1 MTDMPISKTNEITG
15 LLQAWSDGDAA
26 ALERLTPVIYDE
38 LYRIAKSYMRRE
50 RTGHTL
56 QTTALVNEAYV
67 RLMNWR
73 TARFENRAQFFGAS
87 ARIMRRILVDF
98 ARTRKTSPAQVQMA
112 SLDGAYLVHDRQDTD
127 VVAVHEALTNLAS
140 FDERKSRIVELRFF
154 GGLTVEETATFLKLS
169 ERTVLREWN
178 KSKLWLY
185 RELNAK

>member
-1 MTDMPISKTNEITG
+1 MTYSTTNEITG

-38 LYRIAKSYMRRE
+38 LYRIAKSYMRHE
-50 RTGHTL
+50 RAGHTL

-98 ARTRKTSPAQVQMA
+98 ARKRKTLSTPVQMVSIDRA
-112 SLDGAYLVHDRQDTD
+112 FLVHDREQTD
-127 VVAVHEALTNLAS
+127 VVALHEALNNLATL
-140 FDERKSRIVELRFF
+140 DERKAHIVELRFF
-154 GGLTVEETATFLKLS
+154 GGLSVEETASFLKLS

-178 KSKLWLY
+178 KSKLWLF
-185 RELNAK
+185 RELNAE

>member
-1 MTDMPISKTNEITG
+1 MAYSSTTNEITG

-67 RLMNWR
+67 RLMDWR

-98 ARTRKTSPAQVQMA
+98 ARKRNTAPAQVQMD
-112 SLDGAYLVHDRQDTD
+112 SLDGAFLVRDRQETD
-127 VVAVHEALTNLAS
+127 VVAVHEALTNLAT
-140 FDERKSRIVELRFF
+140 FDKRKARIVELRFF
-154 GGLTVEETATFLKLS
+154 GGLTVEETAAFMKLS

-185 RELNAK
+185 RELNAR